1 MIKKVIV
8 GTEESN
14 LTTNGETRKCL
25 LIIKPSAATC
35 ACRNASHILT
45 DGEAM
50 NTVITNFFQQKNR
63 CGRGRNRTCLK
74 NKYQLN
80 SIT

>member
-8 GTEESN
+8 GTEELN

-35 ACRNASHILT
+35 ACRGASHI
-45 DGEAM
+45 
-50 NTVITNFFQQKNR
+50 R
-63 CGRGRNRTCLK
+63 HGRRGWGYNYHQFLH
-74 NKYQLN
+74 NKRM
-80 SIT
+80 